1 MKTLKSILKRLNNRG
16 TVISLAA
23 LIISLIAQ
31 FGLDID
37 SQKALGIV
45 QTICSILILL
55 GVLNDP
61 TANAKGYLPGVSD
74 KLIDSND
81 KE

>member
-1 MKTLKSILKRLNNRG
+1 MKNTIKSILVRLNNTG
-16 TVISLAA
+16 TILAIAGLFVSL
-23 LIISLIAQ
+23 LVQ

-37 SQKALGIV
+37 SDKVLGII
-45 QTICSILILL
+45 QTICSILIAL

-61 TANAKGYLPGVSD
+61 TQNTKAYIPGVSD
-74 KLIDSND
+74 KL